1 MVPSGAEFQTV
12 QKEDVGYWE
21 AQTGFARS
29 GTGWVLEL
37 SLLIRQWMHLSRISI
52 NFWGLYLHWLYSIV
66 DGHPWQWTDCI
77 VHGDHK
83 HCWFFKGC
91 ERFYR
96 TIRELDVLMPWVN
109 DWLIAWLTV
118 NHEIEQGK
126 LKLIHVVEDHKKRV
140 PDACSQKQAK
150 TFSSRWLTTDSLLI
164 INIKQSSST

>member
-1 MVPSGAEFQTV
+1 VVGVGDSGAEFQTV
-12 QKEDVGYWE
+12 QKEDVGCWE

-52 NFWGLYLHWLYSIV
+52 NFWGMYLHWLYSIV

-96 TIRELDVLMPWVN
+96 TIRELDVLMQW
-109 DWLIAWLTV
+109 V

-150 TFSSRWLTTDSLLI
+150 TFSSRWLTTDSLQI
-164 INIKQSSST
+164 ININQSSSTY